1 MNQLGAGMVFLVD
14 RHTEAECLRRRLGG
28 LPPGSR
34 AVAARVAAGDLVFVF
49 NTATKV
55 RRPAPRRGGD
65 ACVQAKTTSPGGVLR
80 C

>member
-1 MNQLGAGMVFLVD
+1 MKRLGAGMVFLVD
-14 RHTEAECLRRRLGG
+14 RNTEAECLRRRLGA
-28 LPPGSR
+28 LPAGSR

-55 RRPAPRRGGD
+55 RYSAVAAAAFAPPAE
-65 ACVQAKTTSPGGVLR
+65 TTHAGVLR